1 MPLCLYPSLDPDG
14 WLSSP
19 MDVADRLLSDF
30 FDSNYSQTDI
40 YLGNVSSFGYIMQ
53 NTKGDLNACKDR
65 IKQTLSSY
73 FLRYFPNVN
82 IDVETNGTIDS
93 SGKAELNIYMTFT
106 DVDSKVYNLGKLVQL
121 EGTKVSRIIKL
132 NNEGIRI

>member
-1 MPLCLYPSLDPDG
+1 MPLCLYPSLDTDG

-19 MDVADRLLSDF
+19 TDVADKLMSDF

-53 NTKGDLNACKDR
+53 VTKGDLNACKSK
-65 IKQTLSSY
+65 IEETLKSY
-73 FLRYFPNVN
+73 FLRYFSNV
-82 IDVETNGTIDS
+82 TIEVTTESVNPTS
-93 SGKAELNIYMTFT
+93 SKAELGIYMTFT
-106 DVDSKVYNLGKLVQL
+106 DTDGKMYNLGKLVQL
-121 EGTKVSRIIKL
+121 EGTKVNKIIKL